1 MVEGRSSS
9 NGKIYPT
16 MKTSGN
22 LLRKYEMSFLSLTLR
37 TRSILKGG
45 GVLIETLIS
54 GEKCIVREVGVRQ
67 LVSYN

>member
-45 GVLIETLIS
+45 GGIDRNTNKWRKVYS
-54 GEKCIVREVGVRQ
+54 KRGRSKA
-67 LVSYN
+67 VS